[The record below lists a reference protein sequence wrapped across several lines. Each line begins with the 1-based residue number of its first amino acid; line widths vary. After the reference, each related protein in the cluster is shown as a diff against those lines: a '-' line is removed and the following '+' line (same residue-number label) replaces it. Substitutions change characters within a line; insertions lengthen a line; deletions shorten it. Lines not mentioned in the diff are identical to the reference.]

1 MGRGFSMPSLLER
14 KLAKMFSHNFD
25 ATNDDVITLFNLDG
39 GPPPKLVQGRFVL
52 PQDQGEPIS
61 GNGIVDT
68 STQLPETS

>member
-1 MGRGFSMPSLLER
+1 MPSLLER
-14 KLAKMFSHNFD
+14 KLAKMFSHNLD

-52 PQDQGEPIS
+52 PQDQAERTEES
-61 GNGIVDT
+61 GIVDT

>member
-1 MGRGFSMPSLLER
+1 MPSLLER

-52 PQDQGEPIS
+52 PRDQAERTEES
-61 GNGIVDT
+61 GIVDT